1 MGETVDRRTFVGLGA
16 GAAVAP
22 AALASALAQSTL
34 GKPHPP
40 LVAENDPAIRTM
52 TGKVTAGSRSISAYV
67 AHPANG
73 PATTP
78 SIVLSMHIWGVDTS
92 MRDTARRLA
101 KAGYAAIVPNLFE
114 LNDEQP
120 PSGDGSQDYR
130 VFGQF
135 AQKLDPAQIDVAF
148 QSAAADIKGQF
159 PKGKQAMWGFCMG
172 GTGALKQAVRHPET
186 YSAAAIW
193 YGKVADTDPKTLKVP
208 MVGNYGGKDT
218 SIPAE
223 GVRAFAD
230 ALTVPHDI
238 KIYPEA
244 AHAFFDDQRAS
255 YVDSAATDAWLRT
268 MAFLG
273 KYLASA

>member
-1 MGETVDRRTFVGLGA
+1 MGNTVDRRTFVGLGA

-22 AALASALAQSTL
+22 AAIASALAQTVL

-40 LVAENDPAIRTM
+40 LVTENDPAIRT
-52 TGKVTAGSRSISAYV
+52 TTAKIAAGSRSISAYV

-73 PATTP
+73 PASTP

-120 PSGDGSQDYR
+120 PSGDGAQDYR
-130 VFGQF
+130 TFGAF
-135 AQKLDPAQIDVAF
+135 AQKLDAAQVDVAL
-148 QSAAADIKGQF
+148 QAAAADVKSAFSQ
-159 PKGKQAMWGFCMG
+159 GKQAVWGFCMG
-172 GTGALKQAVRHPET
+172 GTTALKQAVRHPET

-193 YGKVADTDPKTLKVP
+193 YGKVAGVDPKTLKVA

-218 SIPAE
+218 SIPAD

-230 ALTVPHDI
+230 ALTVPHDV

-244 AHAFFDDQRAS
+244 GHAFFDDQRAS
-255 YVDSAATDAWLRT
+255 YVDSAAGDAWQRT

-273 KYLASA
+273 KYLANA